1 MLARTVC
8 AMPLRLLAVVCGL
21 LFALVPCAS
30 ASAATPRELLP
41 DLDQEAPTGLTVS
54 RGPTGATD
62 RYFLGFGSAVRNV
75 GDGPLVIDG
84 HRRSRRQPT
93 MVADQLVAR
102 DGAPSERVRGIGRL
116 RYVVSPDH
124 RHWHYLGFDRYELRA
139 MDAGGGAQRG
149 HKSGFCL
156 GDRYA
161 VPPPVLPSASPAPVF
176 RTRCGLKQ
184 PGRTHVREGI
194 SVGYGDYYA
203 ANLEGQFISLS
214 GLPDGRYTLVHRVN
228 ADRRLRELRYDN
240 DAASLLLSLRW
251 QSGAPYVQVL
261 ARCDDS
267 ARCAAPAGAARIVWT
282 TGPARLACRL
292 SRRRPAT
299 RIRIT

>member
-1 MLARTVC
+1 
-8 AMPLRLLAVVCGL
+8 MPSRVLPVACGL
-21 LFALVPCAS
+21 ILSLAPCAS

-54 RGPTGATD
+54 RGAAGAAD
-62 RYFLGFGSAVRNV
+62 QYFLGFGSAVRNV

-84 HRRSRRQPT
+84 HRRSRRRKT
-93 MVADQLVAR
+93 MVADQLVTR
-102 DGAPSERVRGIGRL
+102 EGALSERVRGIGRL

-124 RHWHYLGFDRYELRA
+124 RHWHYLGFDRYELREV
-139 MDAGGGAQRG
+139 DGGGARRG
-149 HKSGFCL
+149 HKTGFCL

-176 RTRCGLKQ
+176 TSRCGLKQ

-251 QSGAPYVQVL
+251 QSGVPYVAVL
-261 ARCDDS
+261 ARCEDS

-282 TGPARLACRL
+282 AGTARLACRL
-292 SRRRPAT
+292 RARPRR
-299 RIRIT
+299 